1 MLAEP
6 QKALIR
12 QSMCALREGVAGFR
26 SRRAQLEMVAAV
38 VNALARCREV
48 GEPAGEGGH
57 LAVIEAGT
65 GTGKSFGALVP
76 ALVVARARGRRLVV
90 SSATVAL
97 QHRYADKD
105 VPALQGLLPFAF
117 SVAVAKGRKRYACPA
132 KLYTEAQGA
141 GQGDLTLEDG
151 GAAADTG
158 PATASRLRE
167 LADALHAGRWS
178 GDRDA
183 LPEPVGNSLWE
194 RTTTDRHDCAG
205 GTCPHFARCPYQ
217 AARKRIRQADLVI
230 ANHDLVLATL
240 ELGGQGALPAPAEA
254 LYVFDEAHS
263 LPAKAVEHLSA
274 GHSILGT
281 VHWLAGARDAVRDA
295 VLGLHL
301 DESAIGESQTD
312 FQRIESAL
320 HELLRRIRAAG
331 GFDDHSARRFKSG
344 ALPPWCEAAGRQILS
359 ASEALQGVFTTLRDQ
374 VLERA
379 GSMVALAAHVVAVLG
394 FYAARVD
401 KLVDTWRLMLAAAPN
416 ADDPSGAIPIA
427 RWVERQHG
435 QDGGGADF
443 RICAAPLSA
452 ADALRRMLWC
462 RASGAVVMS
471 ATLTSCG
478 SFDLFSRQAGL
489 EGYASAAFLQ
499 VDSPFDYRANAR
511 LVVPAMTSEP
521 GSVER
526 HTRELVEHLPA
537 LPDTLGALVLFTSAQ
552 QMRGVHAALPG
563 DVARDVLMQGTL
575 LKAEL
580 LARHRAA
587 VDAGR
592 RSVLLGL
599 ANFAEGVDLPGAYC
613 THVILARLP
622 FAVPDSPLE
631 EARREWIEACG
642 GPPFLELSV
651 PEAAVRFKQ
660 AVGRLLR
667 TLEDQGRVRVLDRR
681 IVSRPWGRLL
691 LRGLP
696 DFELVIERTARTPRS
711 AERRPL
717 KEAAARGA

>member
-12 QSMCALREGVAGFR
+12 QSICALREGVAGFR

-38 VNALARCREV
+38 ANALARCREE
-48 GEPAGEGGH
+48 GEPPGEGGH

-76 ALVVARARGRRLVV
+76 ALVVARTRGRRLVV

-158 PATASRLRE
+158 PTTASRLRE

-331 GFDDHSARRFKSG
+331 GFDDQSARRFKSG

-379 GSMVALAAHVVAVLG
+379 GSMVALASGGSPVRMDRGVRRLALSRALRARGSGALQAGGGPPVAHAGGPGARDGPRSTDREPALG
-394 FYAARVD
+394 
-401 KLVDTWRLMLAAAPN
+401 TAAA
-416 ADDPSGAIPIA
+416 A
-427 RWVERQHG
+427 W
-435 QDGGGADF
+435 
-443 RICAAPLSA
+443 
-452 ADALRRMLWC
+452 
-462 RASGAVVMS
+462 
-471 ATLTSCG
+471 
-478 SFDLFSRQAGL
+478 
-489 EGYASAAFLQ
+489 
-499 VDSPFDYRANAR
+499 
-511 LVVPAMTSEP
+511 
-521 GSVER
+521 
-526 HTRELVEHLPA
+526 
-537 LPDTLGALVLFTSAQ
+537 
-552 QMRGVHAALPG
+552 
-563 DVARDVLMQGTL
+563 
-575 LKAEL
+575 
-580 LARHRAA
+580 
-587 VDAGR
+587 
-592 RSVLLGL
+592 
-599 ANFAEGVDLPGAYC
+599 
-613 THVILARLP
+613 LARLR
-622 FAVPDSPLE
+622 AGDRAHCADAAIGRAQALE
-631 EARREWIEACG
+631 G
-642 GPPFLELSV
+642 GRCPRSMNPTG
-651 PEAAVRFKQ
+651 EAARSRYRCHPAAGKGKTAGGARIALFLPWTPEGGFRLGQ
-660 AVGRLLR
+660 AVCRKGASRAAAAAGAAREAGAARFHARGRSLR
-667 TLEDQGRVRVLDRR
+667 LADPGPVPVDGGLDGFHRR
-681 IVSRPWGRLL
+681 
-691 LRGLP
+691 LRRG
-696 DFELVIERTARTPRS
+696 RTAQVRHRVVGDP
-711 AERRPL
+711 
-717 KEAAARGA
+717 